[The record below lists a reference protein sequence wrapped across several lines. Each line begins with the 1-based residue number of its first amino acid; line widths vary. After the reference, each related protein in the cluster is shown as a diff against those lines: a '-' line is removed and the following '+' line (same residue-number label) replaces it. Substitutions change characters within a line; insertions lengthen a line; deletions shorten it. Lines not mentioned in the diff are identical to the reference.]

1 MVLLVAG
8 SVLASATG
16 QIQFDEIEEALEFE
30 PLVWYA
36 AIGAGVVAMMLV
48 ALSMV
53 MALLAWL
60 VLKLGGLPRGFVLP
74 VALLVYLVVASAPF
88 ATSAGF
94 TFNLT
99 TFLFSSV
106 AVYGLPAYVAI
117 LVANHHG
124 LLTRLAPGS
133 WLWLPGKWTDY
144 AFALAAYAVAFLAT
158 AIWALAIDV
167 LNAPDWL
174 QVPDNATDILQEYGF
189 VITVVA
195 VVLLAPLGEEILFRG
210 FVFTGLRARLGV
222 AGAAVLTS
230 VVFALIHLD
239 PPDVGVGILPVTLI
253 LSLSFVVIYHRTQ
266 SLLLAVGAHALHN
279 GITIISLAF
288 TQPNT

>member
-8 SVLASATG
+8 AFLASATS
-16 QIQFDEIEEALEFE
+16 QIQFEEIEEALEFE

-36 AIGAGVVAMMLV
+36 AIGAGFVAMMLV

-53 MALLAWL
+53 MAFLAWL

-74 VALLVYLVVASAPF
+74 IALLVYLVVALAPF
-88 ATSAGF
+88 ATTAGF

-106 AVYGLPAYVAI
+106 AIYGLPAYIA
-117 LVANHHG
+117 LLLANRHG
-124 LLTRLAPGS
+124 LLTRFAPGS

-144 AFALAAYAVAFLAT
+144 ALALAIYAVAFLAS
-158 AIWALAIDV
+158 AMWSLAINV

-189 VITVVA
+189 FITAIA
-195 VVLLAPLGEEILFRG
+195 VVVLAPIGEEILYRG
-210 FVFTGLRARLGV
+210 FAFTGLRARLGAV
-222 AGAAVLTS
+222 GAATLTS
-230 VVFALIHLD
+230 VVFALVHLG
-239 PPDVGVGILPVTLI
+239 PGVGVGILPVTFI
-253 LSLSFVVIYHRTQ
+253 LGLAFAAIYHRTR
-266 SLLLAVGAHALHN
+266 SLLLAIGAHALHN
-279 GITIISLAF
+279 GFTIITLAF
-288 TQPNT
+288 NQPAV